1 MGVSWFGFPFGC
13 VVLLFVLFCSSGA
26 EVVTIDVQEAKDL
39 IKSGYGYMDVR

>member
-1 MGVSWFGFPFGC
+1 MKAYWFGVPCGF
-13 VVLLFVLFCSSGA
+13 VALLRVLFCSSGA

>member
-1 MGVSWFGFPFGC
+1 MKAYWFGVPCGF
-13 VVLLFVLFCSSGA
+13 VALLLVLFCSSGA